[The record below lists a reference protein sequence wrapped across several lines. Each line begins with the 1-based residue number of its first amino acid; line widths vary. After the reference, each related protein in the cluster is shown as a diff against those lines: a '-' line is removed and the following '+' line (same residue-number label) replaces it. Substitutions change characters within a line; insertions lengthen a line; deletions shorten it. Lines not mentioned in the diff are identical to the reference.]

1 MRVLRGL
8 PFGVFIAPLE
18 AIAREVILPF
28 LAGLGAVVGAGV
40 AGAYWLG
47 RKRGQR

>member
-8 PFGVFIAPLE
+8 PFGVFTAPLE
-18 AIAREVILPF
+18 VIAREVALPS
-28 LAGLGAVVGAGV
+28 LAGLGAVVAAGV

-47 RKRGQR
+47 RRKGKR

>member
-8 PFGVFIAPLE
+8 PFGVFTAPLE
-18 AIAREVILPF
+18 AIFEEQVLPF
-28 LAGLGAVVGAGV
+28 LAGLGAVVAAGV

-47 RKRGQR
+47 RRKGKR